1 MSKTKIEIRA
11 DIPVIVFPCGGCRP
25 CGHAE
30 YEIIKELENLT
41 ICSGCGHLSW
51 DEIKPPHKA
60 CCPDS
65 GCSSD
70 IPVRDFIFN
79 IWEEVCK
86 LKCEKAEL
94 INLIADINRH
104 IKSGSFNIPMYENYY
119 MSDVDKLLKKHTG
132 EARVWLSIP
141 I

>member
-1 MSKTKIEIRA
+1 MGKAKIEIRG
-11 DIPVIVFPCGGCRP
+11 DIPVVVCENGGCRP

-30 YEIIKELENLT
+30 YEIIKELKNLT

-94 INLIADINRH
+94 IEALKWFCMRVEKGEV
-104 IKSGSFNIPMYENYY
+104 KS
-119 MSDVDKLLKKHTG
+119 KLTYARFQELLHKHTEDVKG
-132 EARVWLSIP
+132 WLSIP

>member
-94 INLIADINRH
+94 IEALKWFCMRVEKGEV
-104 IKSGSFNIPMYENYY
+104 KS
-119 MSDVDKLLKKHTG
+119 KLTYARFQELLHKHT
-132 EARVWLSIP
+132 EDVKE
-141 I
+141 